1 LKSELG
7 LTQQKTA
14 DFLGVSVRQVR
25 RYTEKG
31 MPQIGSGRQ
40 VRYGAAAFAWHRAYL
55 TQQNQTG
62 RAGGPL
68 TQEQARKTQI
78 DADRAQL
85 KLLKE
90 QSELVPIV
98 WVRHKQEEAAAIITA
113 RLLAFPGKMAPL
125 VCGMPK
131 TSAIKG
137 RLEAGIHELLNAL
150 KAEGKKNASRSAK

>member
-1 LKSELG
+1 MSKTEAG
-7 LTQQKTA
+7 LTKQKTA
-14 DFLGVSVRQVR
+14 EFLGVSVRQLH

-31 MPQIGSGRQ
+31 MPRVGSGKR

-62 RAGGPL
+62 RAAGTL

-90 QSELVPIV
+90 QSELVPIA
-98 WVRHKQEEAAAIITA
+98 WVRHKQEEAAAIITQ
-113 RLLAFPGKMAPL
+113 RLLAFAPKMAPL

-131 TSAIKG
+131 TTAIKA

-150 KAEGKKNASRSAK
+150 KAEGKKEC